1 MLFYGNSKNLF
12 AKNYPVKASIFKK
25 LHYFAA
31 MGEVQSMANR
41 KFKLSS
47 MAENLIGSEIIKLA
61 GEVNER
67 VKRGE
72 KIYNLTIG
80 DFDPKLFPIPQ
91 ELENEIINAYRN
103 NETNYPA
110 ANGIERLRIATQHF
124 IQKNIG
130 LQYGTDEFLIAGGGR
145 PLIYAAYLTLLDKG
159 DKVIYPIPSWNN
171 NHYAHLSF
179 CEKVEV
185 ITQPENN
192 FMPTAAELAP
202 HVHDANLI
210 ALCSPLNPTG
220 TAFSKQALT
229 EICDLVVA
237 ENARRSADEKPLYI
251 LYDQL
256 YWTLTFGE
264 TRHYDPVSLR
274 PELRD
279 YVIYI
284 DGLSKAFS
292 ATGVRVGWSFGPK
305 FIIDKMRSILSHI
318 GAWAPKAEQVAS
330 AKFLLNDEGIA
341 QFLLGYKKEIQNR
354 LEGFYSGFQALK
366 AKGFRV
372 DCIAPQAAI
381 YLTAKCDLRG
391 AKKADGTVINTMA
404 EVAGYLLNDAGIAM
418 VPFYA
423 FGSDKE
429 SPWFRISVGTCSMD
443 DVHASMVSL
452 ENALNKLQFN

>member
-1 MLFYGNSKNLF
+1 M
-12 AKNYPVKASIFKK
+12 
-25 LHYFAA
+25 HYFAP
-31 MGEVQSMANR
+31 MGGVQSMVKQQIKVSA
-41 KFKLSS
+41 

-91 ELENEIINAYRN
+91 ELEEEIINAYRN

-110 ANGIERLRIATQHF
+110 ANGIETLRKAAQHF
-124 IQKNIG
+124 VSRHNG
-130 LQYGTDEFLIAGGGR
+130 LNYEADEFLIAGGGR
-145 PLIYAAYLTLLDKG
+145 PLIYATYITLLDKG

-171 NHYAHLSF
+171 NHYTHLSF
-179 CEKVEV
+179 CEKIEVE
-185 ITQPENN
+185 TKPENN
-192 FMPTAAELAP
+192 FMPTAAEIAP
-202 HVHDANLI
+202 HIKDATLI

-220 TAFSKQALT
+220 TTFTKSALA

-237 ENARRSADEKPLYI
+237 ENARRGADQKPLYI

-264 TRHYDPVSLR
+264 TKHYDPVSLR

-279 YVIYI
+279 YVIFI

-305 FIIDKMRSILSHI
+305 YIIDKMKSTLSHI
-318 GAWAPKAEQVAS
+318 GAWAPKAEQVAA
-330 AKFLLNDEGIA
+330 AKYLMNDTAINTFLGN
-341 QFLLGYKKEIQNR
+341 YKLQIQNR
-354 LEGFYSGFQALK
+354 LEGFYKGIQALK
-366 AKGFRV
+366 AKGYHV

-381 YLTAKCDLRG
+381 YLTVKFDLRG
-391 AKKADGTVINTMA
+391 GTKADGTQITNMSQ
-404 EVAGYLLNDAGIAM
+404 VADYLLNDASIAI

-423 FGSDKE
+423 FGSDRE
-429 SPWFRISVGTCSMD
+429 SPWFRISVGTISID
-443 DVHASMVSL
+443 DVAASMVSL
-452 ENALNKLQFN
+452 ENALAKLTFN